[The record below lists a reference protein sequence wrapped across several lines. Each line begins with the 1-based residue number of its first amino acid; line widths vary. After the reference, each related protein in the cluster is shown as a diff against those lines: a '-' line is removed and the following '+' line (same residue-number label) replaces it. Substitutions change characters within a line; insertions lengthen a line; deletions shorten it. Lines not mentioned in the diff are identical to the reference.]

1 MRLWFEIQLFKNAQ
15 LLVDGG
21 LLDQPDWVFDLVVLA
36 GTVYQTEMSKPVY
49 VPKLEI
55 PQKHKDKLGG

>member
-1 MRLWFEIQLFKNAQ
+1 M
-15 LLVDGG
+15 
-21 LLDQPDWVFDLVVLA
+21 DQPDWVFDLVVLA

-55 PQKHKDKLGG
+55 PQKHKDRLGG